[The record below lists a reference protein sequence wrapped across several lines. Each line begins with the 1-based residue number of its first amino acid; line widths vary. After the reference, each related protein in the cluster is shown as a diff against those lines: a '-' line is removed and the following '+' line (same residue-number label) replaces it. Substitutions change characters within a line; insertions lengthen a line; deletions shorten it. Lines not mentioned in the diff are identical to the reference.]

1 MVNMSRWERVALFG
15 VAFATTVVLCVC
27 LFRAVKVCGRSEST
41 NAKRSE
47 TRKVSNRDRSLHM
60 AESKGWLIRNVD
72 PHRCTVPNDKCQEI
86 KSIFDQMAA
95 AYENRQTN
103 MICELAAK
111 MPGCVTNV
119 PNIVYIELRRNIARQ
134 VRDHF
139 LFLEQPYEFENL
151 NDFKVYADNNLL
163 TAEILGDL
171 DLLRREYSIAPR
183 LDAQVVRQLK
193 RYKAK
198 FESEQKLEMA
208 LYADQCL
215 RAWREKIDSP
225 GGYIHRYMIFQV
237 SLQLVGRVDW
247 IWEELLGSIRHE
259 ADALVSA
266 GYKPKWLDEEF
277 PQSAEWDR
285 KRAVEWE
292 RRRWG
297 GRQPR
302 KVPKWV
308 DEKFSAEPSTQH

>member
-1 MVNMSRWERVALFG
+1 MFDKMAVAYESGL
-15 VAFATTVVLCVC
+15 TNVL
-27 LFRAVKVCGRSEST
+27 
-41 NAKRSE
+41 
-47 TRKVSNRDRSLHM
+47 RSLFV
-60 AESKGWLIRNVD
+60 E
-72 PHRCTVPNDKCQEI
+72 
-86 KSIFDQMAA
+86 
-95 AYENRQTN
+95 
-103 MICELAAK
+103 
-111 MPGCVTNV
+111 MPGCVSNV
-119 PNIVYIELRRNIARQ
+119 SSFAYPELLGDFYRQ
-134 VRDHF
+134 VRKRF
-139 LFLEQPYEFENL
+139 LTLEKPLEFDSSEKFRTYL
-151 NDFKVYADNNLL
+151 DSSLL
-163 TAEILGDL
+163 AAEILGDL
-171 DLLRREYSIAPR
+171 DLHHQRYLIVPR

-198 FESEQKLEMA
+198 FESEQKPEMA
-208 LYADQCL
+208 LYADQRL
-215 RAWREKIDSP
+215 RTWCEKIDSP
-225 GGYIHRYMIFQV
+225 DGYIHRYLVFQV
-237 SLQLVGRVDW
+237 SLQLVGEVDW

-308 DEKFSAEPSTQH
+308 DEKFPAVAQPSEIPNRG

>member
-1 MVNMSRWERVALFG
+1 MVNTFMKRHIAPFWLILAAV
-15 VAFATTVVLCVC
+15 VVLCSIMF
-27 LFRAVKVCGRSEST
+27 LMVKIGRRDRST
-41 NAKRSE
+41 NFGQIMQRP
-47 TRKVSNRDRSLHM
+47 NRDRSLRM
-60 AESKGWLIRNVD
+60 AESKGWLMRNVD
-72 PHRCTVPNDKCQEI
+72 PHRCTVPDDKCQEI
-86 KSIFDQMAA
+86 KVLFEKMAM
-95 AYENRQTN
+95 AYEDGRTN
-103 MICELAAK
+103 VVRSLFAE
-111 MPGCVTNV
+111 MPGCVSNV
-119 PNIVYIELRRNIARQ
+119 SSFTYPELLGNFYRQ
-134 VRDHF
+134 VRKRF
-139 LFLEQPYEFENL
+139 LVLEEPLEF
-151 NDFKVYADNNLL
+151 DNFEKFRTYLDSSML
-163 TAEILGDL
+163 AAEILGDL
-171 DLLRREYSIAPR
+171 DLHHQRYLIVPMIDS
-183 LDAQVVRQLK
+183 QVVRQLK

-198 FESEQKLEMA
+198 FESEQKPEMA
-208 LYADQCL
+208 LYVDQRL
-215 RAWREKIDSP
+215 RAWCEKIDSP

>member
-1 MVNMSRWERVALFG
+1 MVNMSIWKRVALFG
-15 VAFATTVVLCVC
+15 VALAAGAVLCAC
-27 LFRAVKVCGRSEST
+27 LFCTVKVCGCGKST
-41 NAKRSE
+41 NARRSE
-47 TRKVSNRDRSLHM
+47 TRKLSNRERSLRM
-60 AESKGWLIRNVD
+60 AENKGWLKRNVD
-72 PHRCTVPNDKCQEI
+72 PHRCAVPDDKCQEI
-86 KSIFDQMAA
+86 KVLFEKMAV
-95 AYENRQTN
+95 AYESGQTN
-103 MICELAAK
+103 VVRSLFAE
-111 MPGCVTNV
+111 MPGCVSNV
-119 PNIVYIELRRNIARQ
+119 PSLVYPELLGNFYRQ
-134 VRDHF
+134 VRKRF
-139 LFLEQPYEFENL
+139 LVLEKPLEFDSFEKFRTYL
-151 NDFKVYADNNLL
+151 DSSMLA
-163 TAEILGDL
+163 AEILGDL
-171 DLLRREYSIAPR
+171 DLHHQRYLIVPMIDS
-183 LDAQVVRQLK
+183 QVVRQLK

-198 FESEQKLEMA
+198 FESEQKPEMA
-208 LYADQCL
+208 LYADQRL
-215 RAWREKIDSP
+215 RAWCEKIDSP

-297 GRQPR
+297 GRHPR

-308 DEKFSAEPSTQH
+308 DEKFPAEPSTQH

>member
-1 MVNMSRWERVALFG
+1 MKKLVALFWLIL
-15 VAFATTVVLCVC
+15 VAIVVLYTIM
-27 LFRAVKVCGRSEST
+27 FWMTKIGRRDRST
-41 NAKRSE
+41 DFGRIMQ
-47 TRKVSNRDRSLHM
+47 RPNRDRSLRM
-60 AESKGWLIRNVD
+60 AESKGWLMRNVD
-72 PHRCTVPNDKCQEI
+72 PHRCTVSADKCQEI
-86 KSIFDQMAA
+86 RSVFDKMAV
-95 AYENRQTN
+95 AYESGLTN
-103 MICELAAK
+103 VLRSLFVE
-111 MPGCVTNV
+111 MPGCVSNV
-119 PNIVYIELRRNIARQ
+119 SSFAYPELLGDFYRQ
-134 VRDHF
+134 VRKRF
-139 LFLEQPYEFENL
+139 LTLEKPLEFDSSEKFRTYL
-151 NDFKVYADNNLL
+151 DSSLL
-163 TAEILGDL
+163 AAEILGDL
-171 DLLRREYSIAPR
+171 DLHHQRYLIVPR

-198 FESEQKLEMA
+198 FESEQKPEMA
-208 LYADQCL
+208 LYADQRL
-215 RAWREKIDSP
+215 RTWCEKIDSP
-225 GGYIHRYMIFQV
+225 DGYIHRYLVFQV
-237 SLQLVGRVDW
+237 SLQLVGEVDW

-308 DEKFSAEPSTQH
+308 DEKFPAVAQP